1 MRKDILRN
9 SVLTTLSKFASV
21 DFEYRWL
28 SSQAL
33 TSIPVSLLPKNET
46 SFPIRILHMLK
57 LKLLVA
63 SKWWNSDL
71 NLGVLTPKWTLFCS
85 TRSYCNI
92 LRAVQLMM
100 EGTQSWREEL
110 RGWVAWFRRREV
122 TGGMV
127 ELSSILWKWELM
139 NESCAQAH
147 FNTEKPF

>member
-1 MRKDILRN
+1 MQKDILRN

-21 DFEYRWL
+21 VFEYRWL

-46 SFPIRILHMLK
+46 SFPIRILHILK
-57 LKLLVA
+57 LKLLMA
-63 SKWWNSDL
+63 SKWWNADL
-71 NLGVLTPKWTLFCS
+71 NLDVLTPKCMLFCGI
-85 TRSYCNI
+85 RSCCNI

-100 EGTQSWREEL
+100 EGTHSRREEL
-110 RGWVAWFRRREV
+110 RGWVASFRRREV

-127 ELSSILWKWELM
+127 ELSSILWKGELM